1 MTPPAPSSNHI
12 AAILLAA
19 GLSTRMGRLKPL
31 LPWMGSTLLE
41 YQLRQLSLSPVDEI
55 VLVLGHE
62 AEKLRPYADAVPD
75 IRVVVNP
82 DYHRGRSTSV
92 VAGVKALGGR
102 PSAILILSV
111 DQPRPAWVIS
121 QVVKAHL
128 DGTAEIT
135 IPTFEGRRGHPI
147 VFDGGLIDEL
157 KALSEEAQGL
167 REVVG
172 RDPGRV
178 REIEVSSP
186 VIHLDLNT
194 PEDYQRGQGL
204 TKSPHRYFESCT
216 D

>member
-1 MTPPAPSSNHI
+1 MVDSDTQTRYI

-41 YQLRQLSLSPVDEI
+41 YQLRQLSLSPIGEI

-62 AEKLRPYADAVPD
+62 AEKLRLYAEAVPD

-92 VAGVKALGGR
+92 VVGVKALGSR
-102 PSAILILSV
+102 PSAILVLAV

-128 DGTAEIT
+128 DGTAEIS

-157 KALSEEAQGL
+157 KAISEEAQGL

-194 PEDYQRGQGL
+194 HRGLPAG
-204 TKSPHRYFESCT
+204 PGG

>member
-1 MTPPAPSSNHI
+1 MVDTDTQTRYIS
-12 AAILLAA
+12 AILLAA

-41 YQLRQLSLSPVDEI
+41 YQLRQLSLSPVDDI

-62 AEKLRPYADAVPD
+62 AEKLRPYAETVPD

-82 DYHRGRSTSV
+82 NYHRGRSTSV
-92 VAGVKALGGR
+92 VVGVKALGSR
-102 PSAILILSV
+102 PSAILVLAV

-157 KALSEEAQGL
+157 KTISEEAQGL

-178 REIEVSSP
+178 REIEVPSP

-194 PEDYQRGQGL
+194 PEDYRRGQGL
-204 TKSPHRYFESCT
+204 TESPHRYFESYP

>member
-1 MTPPAPSSNHI
+1 MVDTDTQTRYIS
-12 AAILLAA
+12 AILLAA

-62 AEKLRPYADAVPD
+62 AEKLRPYAEAIPD

-102 PSAILILSV
+102 PSAILVLAV
-111 DQPRPAWVIS
+111 DQPRPAGVIS
-121 QVVKAHL
+121 QVVEAHL
-128 DGTAEIT
+128 NGTAKIT

-157 KALSEEAQGL
+157 KAISEEAQGL

-172 RDPGRV
+172 RDPGRAH
-178 REIEVSSP
+178 EIEVSSP

-194 PEDYQRGQGL
+194 PEDYGRGLGL
-204 TKSPHRYFESCT
+204 TNSPHRYFGSCP